1 MIVRTRG
8 ADYAAAA
15 ERGKLEDALASRRVS
30 STLGGG
36 NPEALAAV
44 GAAIEWAAAQV
55 AMLPLRVWRGTG
67 LDRVAVSTT
76 WQARFFAGEPNPE
89 QPWVDLLEQTQAAIE
104 ARGNAFWQKTLDD
117 AGRIAQV
124 WLVPPGGCVA
134 TFDRATREKR
144 FAVRLADG
152 ATATLGRREVTHF
165 RGPGAPGEA
174 MAPSRIERYAAT
186 LGALDAKIQY
196 ERDLYENG
204 AGQSIA
210 VSFPRD
216 VPNREIAQFRDVFQ
230 SEHATSGRRGRVKVF
245 GGGAT
250 VSQVGISPADA
261 ELVAS
266 LNWSVADVAR
276 AFGVP
281 LDAILA
287 EIGKGD
293 SADASRRRWRE
304 TQLPPRLLRIAQAL
318 RQDAAFF
325 GAGAR
330 DYPQHDMRGVLFDA
344 TVLKELVQVGVLVP
358 DEGRA
363 ELGYAPLPDGVGQ
376 VPQIT
381 PVGGAPN
388 APAPPGPAPAENAAR
403 DTDAR
408 LAAAVVRE
416 AAVID
421 AERRDAADAAVARA
435 LEQAAVAVDAAR
447 AAAEAAQAAAELRA
461 DVTVNVEPTPITVE
475 APIVNV
481 DATPIEVVVNVPDT
495 APPVVN
501 VLPAVPGKRHAAVK
515 RDGAGRITS
524 IDIDEIDEQ

>member
-15 ERGKLEDALASRRVS
+15 ERGKLEDALAARRVS
-30 STLGGG
+30 SSLGAG

-55 AMLPLRVWRGTG
+55 AMLPLRVWRGVG
-67 LDRVAVSTT
+67 LDRALVSTT

-89 QPWVDLLEQTQAAIE
+89 QTWIDLLEQTQAAVE
-104 ARGNAFWQKTLDD
+104 ARGNAFWVKTLDE
-117 AGRIAQV
+117 AGRVAQV

-134 TFDRATREKR
+134 TFDAKTREKR
-144 FAVRLADG
+144 FAVRVVG
-152 ATATLGRREVTHF
+152 GGVETLSRREVTHF
-165 RGPGAPGEA
+165 RGPGAPGDA
-174 MAPSRIERYAAT
+174 MAPSRVERYAST
-186 LGALDAKIQY
+186 LGALDAKVQY

-216 VPNREIAQFRDVFQ
+216 VPNHEIAKFRDVFQ
-230 SEHATSGRRGRVKVF
+230 SEHATAGRRGRVKVF

-250 VSQVGISPADA
+250 VSHVGLSPADA
-261 ELVAS
+261 QLVAS
-266 LNWSVADVAR
+266 LDWSVADVAR

-287 EIGKGD
+287 QLGKGD
-293 SADASRRRWRE
+293 SPDASRRRWRE
-304 TQLPPRLLRIAQAL
+304 TQLPPRLMRMAQTLRN
-318 RQDAAFF
+318 DPSFF
-325 GAGAR
+325 GAGSR

-344 TVLKELVQVGVLVP
+344 AILKELVQVGVLVP

-363 ELGYAPLPDGVGQ
+363 ELGYAPLPDGAGQ

-388 APAPPGPAPAENAAR
+388 PGGAEPSAPAANAAR

-408 LAAAVVRE
+408 LAAAVVKE

-435 LEQAAVAVDAAR
+435 LEQAAAAVDAAR

-461 DVTVNVEPTPITVE
+461 EVVVHVEPTPVTVE

-481 DATPIEVVVNVPDT
+481 DAAPVEVVVNVPEA

-501 VLPAVPGKRHAAVK
+501 VLPAVTGKRHADVK
-515 RDGAGRITS
+515 RDGAGRIVS
-524 IDIDEIDEQ
+524 IDIDEIDE